1 MLLLILSKKKKSV
14 QSLNDKITILY
25 VYSLKKKTQTVSSFL
40 TGNEHALCKLFLL
53 WRLVSPSEID
63 FLCWHSKNFFYLL
76 EEKLHIQ

>member
-25 VYSLKKKTQTVSSFL
+25 VNNLKKKTQTLSSFL

-53 WRLVSPSEID
+53 
-63 FLCWHSKNFFYLL
+63 
-76 EEKLHIQ
+76 